1 MAHRATDDR
10 FILVVEAD
18 DPKFNAQVTS
28 EHMKSVGA
36 GTVEVVIG

>member
-1 MAHRATDDR
+1 MFHRASDDR
-10 FILVVEAD
+10 FILVVEAE
-18 DPKFNAQVTS
+18 DPKFNAQITA